1 MKNVSN
7 AFNFIGEQ
15 GLKINAEGKLI
26 DSIFGLEI
34 TGVGVLEESDAKM
47 VATSED
53 WEDEDF
59 TRLS

>member
-34 TGVGVLEESDAKM
+34 TGVGALEESDAKM

>member
-1 MKNVSN
+1 MHSI
-7 AFNFIGEQ
+7 FIGEQ

-34 TGVGVLEESDAKM
+34 TGVGALEESDAKM